1 MIFQW
6 TLMITQYIKTI
17 AIGKRKVKKN
27 AVIFIG
33 SNPV

>member
-17 AIGKRKVKKN
+17 PIGKHKVKKN